1 MVALL
6 GVGSRQTA
14 EMCIVPE
21 GKLGAK
27 VSQGVSRPRAS
38 PGALYPAVQQLL
50 ASRLLCERTA
60 AAAARPDTQESS
72 KECPPRNSSFCRFFS
87 LPAPSMPATSPLA
100 TPEQRCLV
108 RVGVGPILP
117 PPSLS
122 FRAITGVRGGSIRAC
137 YSSSHCGEKPCWCGS
152 LMPPE
157 EPLPYLFGSR

>member
-38 PGALYPAVQQLL
+38 PGALYQAVQQLL

-60 AAAARPDTQESS
+60 AAAARPDTLKKVVKSVLPEIVLFVDFFHFQHPACRQPLPS
-72 KECPPRNSSFCRFFS
+72 PR
-87 LPAPSMPATSPLA
+87 PSNA
-100 TPEQRCLV
+100 V
-108 RVGVGPILP
+108 
-117 PPSLS
+117 
-122 FRAITGVRGGSIRAC
+122 
-137 YSSSHCGEKPCWCGS
+137 WCGS
-152 LMPPE
+152 GWARFPPPPPPVSARSPASMGE
-157 EPLPYLFGSR
+157 VYVPATAVVTAGKSRVGAGL